1 MFDIDKWQEIFST
14 IQKNKLRTFLT
25 AFSVS
30 WGIFMLI
37 ILLGSGNGL
46 ENAMRGNFTSAMTNS
61 MWIFGGQTSQPYKG
75 YKPGRFIQLTN
86 ETYDIVK
93 KSIPEVELIS
103 SRYRMPGEN
112 YVAYKDK
119 SFSFEIRTVFPDYR
133 SIENIKIMEGRY
145 INNIDI
151 LENRKVAII
160 STEVKQELFKNNHAI
175 GKYIIVNGFSVQVV
189 GVFEDIDDWDN
200 NRCVYLPVS
209 TAQLLYGGSN
219 DISMLSLTIPAS
231 SSLDESKQIEQRIRT
246 QIAKMHHFD
255 VDDERAL
262 HIGNWLENMNMFI
275 NLFNSIRFF
284 IWIIGIMTIIAGIVG
299 VSNIMTIVVK
309 ERTKEIGIRKAIGA
323 RPGSIIGLILQES
336 IFITALAGFFGLLLG
351 TGLLELIRRYI
362 PENDFFYNPEADLR
376 IAVGATLLL
385 IIAGLLAG
393 FYPARRA
400 ARIRPI
406 VALRDE

>member
-14 IQKNKLRTFLT
+14 IKKNKLRTFLT

-46 ENAMRGNFTSAMTNS
+46 ENAMRNNFTSAMTNS

-75 YKPGRFIQLTN
+75 LKPGRFIQLTN
-86 ETYDIVK
+86 EDYRMVK
-93 KSIPEVELIS
+93 QTIPEVELIS
-103 SRYRMPGEN
+103 SRYRMPGNN

-119 SFSFEIRTVFPDYR
+119 TVNFEIRTVFPDYR
-133 SIENIKIMEGRY
+133 PIENIKIKEGRY
-145 INNIDI
+145 VNNIDI
-151 LENRKVAII
+151 AQNRKVAVI
-160 STEVKQELFKNNHAI
+160 STEVKEELFKNNHAI

-189 GVFEDIDDWDN
+189 GIFEDIDDWDN
-200 NRCVYLPVS
+200 NRCVYLPVT

-219 DISMLSLTIPAS
+219 DISLLSLTIPVS
-231 SSLDESKQIEQRIRT
+231 SSLDESKQIEQKIRT
-246 QIAKMHHFD
+246 MIAKTHTFD

-262 HIGNWLENMNMFI
+262 HIGNWLENLNMFI

-284 IWIIGIMTIIAGIVG
+284 IWMIGIMTIIAGIVG

-323 RPGSIIGLILQES
+323 RPGSIVGLILQES
-336 IFITALAGFFGLLLG
+336 IFITSVAGFFGLLLG

-362 PENDFFYNPEADLR
+362 PENDYFNNPEADIR

-400 ARIRPI
+400 SKIRPI
-406 VALRDE
+406 EALRDE